1 VVPFSPVRSIVLV
14 RTAIALGAA
23 LTLAACAT
31 VDSPRRSSDSPTVRC
46 VNEPGR
52 GGSLDATRPLFFLF
66 CAQSP

>member
-1 VVPFSPVRSIVLV
+1 MVLFSPVRSLVLV
-14 RTAIALGAA
+14 RTAMAFGAA
-23 LTLAACAT
+23 LTLAACAS
-31 VDSPRRSSDSPTVRC
+31 VDSPRRSSDSTTVRC

>member
-1 VVPFSPVRSIVLV
+1 M
-14 RTAIALGAA
+14 ALGAA
-23 LTLAACAT
+23 VTLAACAA
-31 VDSPRRSSDSPTVRC
+31 VESPRRSSDSPTVRC

>member
-1 VVPFSPVRSIVLV
+1 MVLFSPVRPVFLLRI
-14 RTAIALGAA
+14 AMALGAA
-23 LTLAACAT
+23 LTLAACAS

>member
-1 VVPFSPVRSIVLV
+1 VVLFSPVRPVILVRIVLS
-14 RTAIALGAA
+14 LGAA

-31 VDSPRRSSDSPTVRC
+31 AGSPHRASDSPTVRC

>member
-1 VVPFSPVRSIVLV
+1 VVPFFPVRSIVPV

-46 VNEPGR
+46 LNEPGR